1 MVSSNTPSP
10 RTRQLGSTAVAVVTT
25 VAPFVPFAPLVAP
38 GPELTAVQA
47 RRYVRHALL
56 PGIGTEGQRRLL
68 NAKVLVVG
76 AGGLGSPALLYLAA
90 AGVGTLGIID
100 DDVVDES
107 NLQRQVIHGVAD
119 IGVPKVD
126 SAAESVARIDPA
138 IHVIT
143 HDERLTVDNA
153 LDVLG
158 GYDLVLDG
166 TDNFA
171 TRYLVADACEILGT
185 PCVWGA
191 ILRFDGQVS
200 VFWPGRGPLYRD
212 IFGTPPDQTLVPSC
226 AQAGVFGVLCAS
238 IGAAMG
244 TEAVKVIAGVGRSL
258 VGRLL
263 VYDALAATWDE
274 LPVRPDPTRTPVTR
288 LEPVEFA
295 CAAPGTAAT
304 PGTPGEPGTA
314 GTVRPA
320 GSEIDVEEFDGLL
333 ARRAR
338 GEIDLDVLDVR
349 EPVEYTAGHIE
360 GARLAPKDEIL
371 SGGTESLRD
380 RPVLL
385 YCAQG
390 VRSGDVLD
398 RLLAAGH
405 TDVRHLIGGYDA
417 WTRAHP

>member
-1 MVSSNTPSP
+1 M
-10 RTRQLGSTAVAVVTT
+10 GSTAVAAV
-25 VAPFVPFAPLVAP
+25 APLVPLVAL
-38 GPELTAVQA
+38 GPELTAAQA

-126 SAAESVARIDPA
+126 SATESVARIDPA

-143 HDERLTVDNA
+143 HDQRLTVGNA
-153 LDVLG
+153 LDILG

-191 ILRFDGQVS
+191 VLRFDGQVS

-244 TEAVKVIAGVGRSL
+244 TEAVKVIVGVGRSL

-288 LEPVEFA
+288 LEPVDGA
-295 CAAPGTAAT
+295 CAAPGTSAT
-304 PGTPGEPGTA
+304 PGTPGTA
-314 GTVRPA
+314 GTARPA
-320 GSEIDVEEFDGLL
+320 GSEVDVEEFDDLL
-333 ARRAR
+333 ARLVR

-349 EPVEYTAGHIE
+349 EPVEYAAGHIE
-360 GARLAPKDEIL
+360 RARLAPKDEIL
-371 SGGTESLRD
+371 SGRTEPPRD

-398 RLLAAGH
+398 RLLAVGH

-417 WTRAHP
+417 WTLAHS

>member
-1 MVSSNTPSP
+1 MSSNA
-10 RTRQLGSTAVAVVTT
+10 RLHRRRQVGSGV
-25 VAPFVPFAPLVAP
+25 FAPLVDP
-38 GPELTAVQA
+38 GPELTAAQA
-47 RRYVRHALL
+47 RRYARHALL

-138 IHVIT
+138 IRVIT

-212 IFGTPPDQTLVPSC
+212 IFGTPPDQRLVPSC
-226 AQAGVFGVLCAS
+226 AEAGVFGVLCAS

-258 VGRLL
+258 VGRFL

-295 CAAPGTAAT
+295 CSA
-304 PGTPGEPGTA
+304 PGTPGAA
-314 GTVRPA
+314 GEARPT
-320 GSEIDVEEFDGLL
+320 GSEVDVAEFDDLL
-333 ARRAR
+333 ARHAR
-338 GEIDLDVLDVR
+338 GEIDLDVVDVR
-349 EPVEYTAGHIE
+349 EPVEYAAGHIE
-360 GARLAPKDEIL
+360 GVRLVPKDEIL
-371 SGGTESLRD
+371 SGRIELPRE

-385 YCAQG
+385 YCAGG
-390 VRSGDVLD
+390 VRSGAVLD

-417 WTRAHP
+417 WSRARP